1 MWIRRLSFCL
11 CCVLT
16 ASCRVCRRAESAYAL
31 QLALSALRILLAS
44 QPEDGS
50 SRHVSYEAVMD
61 CIQHCDDRLVQNAAL
76 SLLGLLAAAMP
87 QQHLIR
93 LTEVLPQI
101 SIMTRHASSSAVPED
116 FGWYAALKQHCD
128 LSS

>member
-1 MWIRRLSFCL
+1 MGKLLSFCL
-11 CCVLT
+11 CCKLT
-16 ASCRVCRRAESAYAL
+16 ASSRVCRRAEGAYAL

-50 SRHVSYEAVMD
+50 SCHVSYEAVMD

-87 QQHLIR
+87 RQHLTR
-93 LTEVLPQI
+93 LTEARPK
-101 SIMTRHASSSAVPED
+101 SSVVMSRA
-116 FGWYAALKQHCD
+116 G
-128 LSS
+128 